1 MNSILKIDEGYKTD
15 ESIANK
21 ETYAFYPIT
30 GTQLNNPGS
39 VTIHVQ
45 NSDNFY
51 LPSES
56 WIEFEG
62 VLKKAAG
69 NYAAADLITFANNGI
84 LHLFDNIKYLLSST
98 EIESVFNPGTV
109 SNIIGLAKYPT
120 SFQKGLIQ
128 CWAPDSSNDPADA
141 TNTGFAKRR
150 DFVLKSAPTPIGS
163 FRFAIPLKHIL
174 GFAEDYTKVCYGF
187 VHTLVLTRSSSDDN
201 ALFRKKDA
209 ASANTNVPD
218 GEVDLKNIRWM
229 LPRVSPADVARYELF
244 KQIKAQT
251 VLNVGFRMRQ
261 SISTTVPTSTQ
272 FTWRLG
278 VRSSPEQ
285 PRYIF
290 LAFQTARAEDQ
301 EKNYSTYD
309 HCNLTSA
316 HVLLNNDRYPLN
328 DFETDFSQ
336 NHYDNLYH
344 EFASFIGKFYKVDNM
359 ITGTSIDPIAYKK
372 LYPIILFDVS
382 KQSERL
388 KSGVTD
394 ITLQCRFKSNPAAGT
409 VAHAVLISDRKIRFK
424 SDGDKM
430 SVLF

>member
-1 MNSILKIDEGYKTD
+1 MNPVLNIEETYKIDE
-15 ESIANK
+15 SISNK

-39 VTIHVQ
+39 ITITVQ

-56 WIEFEG
+56 WLEFEG
-62 VLKKAAG
+62 VLKKTDG
-69 NYAAADLITFANNGI
+69 NYATTDLISFANNGI

-109 SNIIGLAKYPT
+109 SNVLGLAKYPA
-120 SFQKGLIQ
+120 SFEQGLIQ
-128 CWAPDSSNDPADA
+128 CWAPDSTNDPADS
-141 TNTGFAKRR
+141 NTGFAKRR
-150 DFVLKSAPTPIGS
+150 DFIIKSNPTPVGS
-163 FRFAIPLKHIL
+163 FRFAVPLKHIL

-187 VHTLVLTRSSSDDN
+187 VHTLVLTRSSSDAN

-209 ASANTNVPD
+209 TGVSNTNVPD
-218 GEVDLKNIRWM
+218 GVVDMKDIRWM
-229 LPRVSPADVARYELF
+229 LPRVSPADVARYELL
-244 KQIKAQT
+244 KQIKAET
-251 VLNVGFRMRQ
+251 ILNVGFRMRQ
-261 SISTTVPTSTQ
+261 SITTAVPNSTQ

-278 VRSSPEQ
+278 VRTSPEQ

-290 LAFQTARAEDQ
+290 LAFQTARSEDQ
-301 EKNYSTYD
+301 EKNFSTYD
-309 HCNLTSA
+309 HCNLTKA

-336 NHYDNLYH
+336 NHFDNLYH
-344 EFASFIGKFYKVDNM
+344 DFASFIEKFYKVDSM
-359 ITGTSIDPIAYKK
+359 ITGTSVDPITYKK

-394 ITLQCRFKSNPAAGT
+394 ITLQCHFKANPTAGT
-409 VAHAVLISDRKIRFK
+409 VAHAIIISDRKIRFK
-424 SDGDKM
+424 SDGEKM